1 MSQHDKYFT
10 FPIALLQLGKSLD
23 DVTPSEAKT
32 RVSEIM
38 DWCLWEMNKH
48 LAEKRTSEPSADVM
62 LVDMASRHS
71 NYPGAFDCDDEI
83 DWLAAQK
90 MFGIVHNVPC
100 EQGKNLAEAIKNRVS
115 MNAGKKLARVRSD
128 ILWSV
133 IEGKMKWRDFA
144 VLVAVNAVCFS
155 EKKSAAS
162 GGVSKKNAAAS
173 VKFSQLRAMAIGY
186 GSAKHC
192 SDHNAA
198 GLVLSE
204 KAIGRT
210 VAKLRQR
217 GWFVKAS
224 PDNGRNT
231 YYSNKMSEAQMI
243 HYVVQIKV
251 AKIQKQRSKRT
262 PRQINQE
269 VTARANVLAGLTTEE
284 RKKLQ
289 DVTNRL
295 QSRRK

>member
-48 LAEKRTSEPSADVM
+48 LSEKRISEPSADVM
-62 LVDMASRHS
+62 LEDMASRHS
-71 NYPGAFDCDDEI
+71 NHPGDLDYDEEI
-83 DWLAAQK
+83 DWLAAQN
-90 MFGIVHNVPC
+90 MFGIVHNVNW
-100 EQGKNLAEAIKNRVS
+100 EQGKQLAAHAESLVS
-115 MNAGKKLARVRSD
+115 INAGKKLARVRSD
-128 ILWSV
+128 VVSDAFN
-133 IEGKMKWRDFA
+133 GKMKWRDFA
-144 VLVAVNAVCFS
+144 VLVAIEAVCFS
-155 EKKSAAS
+155 QKKAAAS

-186 GSAKHC
+186 GSEKHC
-192 SDHNAA
+192 RDHSSD

-210 VAKLRQR
+210 VEKLRQR

-243 HYVVQIKV
+243 QYVVQVKE
-251 AKIQKQRSKRT
+251 AKTRKKRSKLT
-262 PRQINQE
+262 PRQINQQ
-269 VTARANVLAGLTTEE
+269 VTELANARSGLTPEQKQALREITI
-284 RKKLQ
+284 R
-289 DVTNRL
+289 N
-295 QSRRK
+295 QSRLK

>member
-71 NYPGAFDCDDEI
+71 NHPGAFDCDDEI

-100 EQGKNLAEAIKNRVS
+100 EQGKKLAEAIKNRVS

-128 ILWSV
+128 ILWAV
-133 IEGKMKWRDFA
+133 MDGKMKWRDFA
-144 VLVAVNAVCFS
+144 VLVAVYAGCFS
-155 EKKSAAS
+155 ERA
-162 GGVSKKNAAAS
+162 AAAS
-173 VKFSQLRAMAIGY
+173 LKFSQLRTMAIGY

-210 VAKLRQR
+210 VAKLQQR